1 MITLDKG
8 QLIIIIF
15 LILSIFV
22 FIITFIKESLEEK
35 LEDEKD
41 KFVKKEI
48 DEFAKNKDYVN
59 KQIEKQKVYWEV
71 YYKKQFEW
79 WKHDYLAKKLDRIS
93 IRMTGNETMTIDYV
107 DIKLQDNFLAIRD
120 KDLNQILI
128 NKDFIREVRYYD
140 SGNTRGSSED
150 DKG

>member
-1 MITLDKG
+1 MITITYGKLIG
-8 QLIIIIF
+8 IIIALCLIIYAIIA
-15 LILSIFV
+15 
-22 FIITFIKESLEEK
+22 FIKEHLEAK

-41 KFVKKEI
+41 KFIKKEI
-48 DEFAKNKDYVN
+48 DEFERNKDNVN
-59 KQIEKQKVYWEV
+59 KQIEKQKVYWEY

-93 IRMTGNETMTIDYV
+93 IKMTGNETMTIDYV

-120 KDLNQILI
+120 RDLNQILI

-140 SGNTRGSSED
+140 SGNTRESSED

>member
-1 MITLDKG
+1 MITITYGKLLG
-8 QLIIIIF
+8 IIIILC
-15 LILSIFV
+15 LIMYL
-22 FIITFIKESLEEK
+22 IIVTIKEYQEAK
-35 LEDEKD
+35 LECEKD

-48 DEFAKNKDYVN
+48 DEFKKNEEYVN
-59 KQIEKQKVYWEV
+59 KQIEKQKVYWEC
-71 YYKKQFEW
+71 YYKRKFEC

-93 IRMTGNETMTIDYV
+93 IRLTGNETMTIDYV
-107 DIKLQDNFLAIRD
+107 DIKLQDNFLVVRD
-120 KDLNQILI
+120 RDLNQILI

>member
-1 MITLDKG
+1 M
-8 QLIIIIF
+8 
-15 LILSIFV
+15 
-22 FIITFIKESLEEK
+22 SL
-35 LEDEKD
+35 
-41 KFVKKEI
+41 KKI
-48 DEFAKNKDYVN
+48 
-59 KQIEKQKVYWEV
+59 KVYWEV

-107 DIKLQDNFLAIRD
+107 DIKVQDNFLAIRD
-120 KDLNQILI
+120 RDLNQILI